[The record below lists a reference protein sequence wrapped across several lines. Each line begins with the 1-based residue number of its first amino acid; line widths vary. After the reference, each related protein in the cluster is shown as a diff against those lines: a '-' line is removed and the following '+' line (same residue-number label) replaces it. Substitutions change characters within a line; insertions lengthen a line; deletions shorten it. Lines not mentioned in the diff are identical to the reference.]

1 MPIVYNAD
9 EIYEMGV
16 EIEKNGREFYRHA
29 AELSEDEDARR
40 LFLEL
45 SDWEARHIDIF
56 EKLRAN
62 VPDDLKQDDGG
73 FDIDQQKHAY
83 LKAAADSH
91 IFSKKLDPVEYI
103 KNAGGPADIL
113 KYAMGFEK
121 DSVVLY
127 VSMKNI
133 IPAHLGRDTIDGL
146 INEEIKHVSMLQKQI
161 DMLQGNE

>member
-29 AELSEDEDARR
+29 AELAQDDDAKR

-45 SDWEARHIDIF
+45 SDWETRHIDIF
-56 EKLRAN
+56 EKLRQN
-62 VPDDLKQDDGG
+62 VPDDLKQDDSG

-91 IFSKKLDPVEYI
+91 IFSRNLDPVEFI
-103 KNAGGPADIL
+103 KNAKSPADIL
-113 KYAMGFEK
+113 RYAMNFEK

-133 IPAHLGRDTIDGL
+133 VPAQLGRDTIDGL
-146 INEEIKHVSMLQKQI
+146 INEEIKHVSMLQEQI
-161 DMLQGNE
+161 DILEGAE